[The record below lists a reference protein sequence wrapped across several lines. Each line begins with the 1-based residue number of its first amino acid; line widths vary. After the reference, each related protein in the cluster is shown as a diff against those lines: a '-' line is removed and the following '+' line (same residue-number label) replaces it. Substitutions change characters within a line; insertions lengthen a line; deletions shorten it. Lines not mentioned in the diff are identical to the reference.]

1 MTKHKSSFTLG
12 LEKVLNNPNASFLN
26 NPATFNEIQKKS
38 EMSMTQ
44 MLKHIGKKRNESKE
58 PSDKEK
64 SKERLEELKAHTG
77 K

>member
-1 MTKHKSSFTLG
+1 MTKHKSSFVLG

-44 MLKHIGKKRNESKE
+44 MLKHLGKKRTESKQ
-58 PSDKEK
+58 PSEAEK
-64 SKERLEELKAHTG
+64 SKERLEELKQHTQN
-77 K
+77 